1 MSKPELEVLSQQ
13 IGDDDARYRIR
24 AGNRVYYLTIP
35 EPPTRLFDLDTLCQP
50 PLLLPKLPTLPDG
63 NWTEM
68 TLTAG
73 PNGQVISHVSYE
85 PLDEVTA
92 CWHPRRIDVLSV
104 KRTARYNPRTSLVE
118 FEGKQAVSK
127 LAPFPWEI
135 PYLQRETLV
144 YEQIAKSERIAESVG
159 QDLDLERLGA
169 SMDPTEPE
177 KRTSQHIA
185 PRFLGHLTENG
196 RVIGFL
202 LEKIEGTYASL
213 SDLPLCAAAL
223 KTLHSMGI
231 AHGDVNK
238 HNFVVERET
247 RQVKLIDFEH
257 AKLFSEEKGRR
268 ELEDL
273 AAVLTDDSNLGTTI
287 EVVDGVEV
295 SMAEPDPVRP
305 YIFRGQP
312 QFCNT

>member
-24 AGNRVYYLTIP
+24 AGSWVYYFIIP
-35 EPPTRLFDLDTLCQP
+35 EPPTRLFDQDTLCQP

-63 NWTEM
+63 DWIEM

-73 PNGQVISHVSYE
+73 PDGQIISRVSYE
-85 PLDEVTA
+85 ALDEITA

-104 KRTARYNPRTSLVE
+104 KRTARYNPRTSLVD
-118 FEGKQAVSK
+118 FEGEQVVCK

-135 PYLQRETLV
+135 PYLQRETLA
-144 YEQIAKSERIAESVG
+144 YERIAKSESIAKSVIEG
-159 QDLDLERLGA
+159 GLDRLGA
-169 SMDPTEPE
+169 SADPTQLE
-177 KRTSQHIA
+177 KSTPQYIA

-213 SDLPLCAAAL
+213 SDLPQCAAAL
-223 KTLHSMGI
+223 RTLHSMGI
-231 AHGDVNK
+231 VHGDVNK
-238 HNFVVERET
+238 HNFVVERAT
-247 RQVKLIDFEH
+247 REVRLIDFEH
-257 AKLFSEEKGRR
+257 ASLFSEEKAQR

-273 AAVLTDDSNLGTTI
+273 AAVLADDSNLGTTV
-287 EVVDGVEV
+287 EVVDGIEV
-295 SMAEPDPVRP
+295 IMAEPDPVRP
-305 YIFRGQP
+305 YIFRG
-312 QFCNT
+312 